1 MCRLWNS
8 LAVGYM
14 ESEKEYKFN
23 ASQLEKDLSSL
34 MDLGITRL
42 IVADEAITSKKESF
56 LRFVCRAQEEA
67 PEIFYKFYLNP
78 SIIDGQVCQ
87 ELSQLYCALQLPL
100 VATDLAEK
108 KAFSR
113 KIDFLNRSGLVFG
126 FDLEFAQE
134 EGDSA
139 RLFRD
144 RLNFAL
150 SLYPNHI
157 DFSCLDQDLPQPTKT
172 FSSKDIGLAADKAY
186 ACGLFYSAG
195 RAVPWFLS
203 VLKPLRITPD
213 SFFADF
219 AEWLQCNNLGRQNS
233 AKAGVKICGD
243 SNHRMNQLSHQ
254 EIEQMQLLF
263 LQLKYQEKGLEYLLP
278 VVQELVRFN
287 GAFGRLVGED
297 QEAELDLA
305 FHPEDLSSPYSQDV
319 QAFAENVCMEQCRVR
334 LCWMQDKEGN
344 NFPHWQF
351 L

>member
-1 MCRLWNS
+1 
-8 LAVGYM
+8 M
-14 ESEKEYKFN
+14 EAEKEYRFN
-23 ASQLEKDLSSL
+23 ASQLEEGLASL
-34 MDLGITRL
+34 VELGITRL
-42 IVADEAITSKKESF
+42 IVAEEAITGSKDSL

-67 PEIFYKFYLNP
+67 PDIFYKFYLN
-78 SIIDGQVCQ
+78 SSVIDGQVCQ
-87 ELSQLYCALQLPL
+87 ELSQLYCSLQLPL
-100 VATDLAEK
+100 TAADVAGK

-126 FDLEFAQE
+126 FDLDFAQE

-150 SLYPNHI
+150 SLYPNHL
-157 DFSCLDQDLPQPTKT
+157 DFSCLEQELPQPTKT

-203 VLKPLRITPD
+203 VLKPLRISPD

-219 AEWLQCNNLGRQNS
+219 AEWLHCNNLGRLS
-233 AKAGVKICGD
+233 GAKTGAKTETGIGD
-243 SNHRMNQLSHQ
+243 AMYQLSHQ

-287 GAFGRLVGED
+287 GAFARLVGED
-297 QEAELDLA
+297 QESELDLA

-344 NFPHWQF
+344 NFPDWQF
-351 L
+351 I

>member
-1 MCRLWNS
+1 
-8 LAVGYM
+8 M

-23 ASQLEKDLSSL
+23 ASQLEKDLFSL

-42 IVADEAITSKKESF
+42 IVADEAITSKKEGF
-56 LRFVCRAQEEA
+56 LRFVGRAQEEA
-67 PEIFYKFYLNP
+67 PDIFYKFYLNP
-78 SIIDGQVCQ
+78 SVIDGQVCQ

-100 VATDLAEK
+100 TATDLAEK
-108 KAFSR
+108 KAFGR

-126 FDLEFAQE
+126 FDLDFAQE

-150 SLYPNHI
+150 SLYPNHL
-157 DFSCLDQDLPQPTKT
+157 DFSCLEQELPQPTKT

-219 AEWLQCNNLGRQNS
+219 AEWLQCNNLGRQTAAKTG
-233 AKAGVKICGD
+233 AKARGG
-243 SNHRMNQLSHQ
+243 SNHTIYQLSHQ

-263 LQLKYQEKGLEYLLP
+263 LQLKYQEKGLDYLFP

-305 FHPEDLSSPYSQDV
+305 FHPEDLSSPYSQDL

>member
-100 VATDLAEK
+100 AAADLAGK

-157 DFSCLDQDLPQPTKT
+157 DFSCLEQELPQPTKT

-233 AKAGVKICGD
+233 AKAGVKISGD

>member
-42 IVADEAITSKKESF
+42 IVAYEAITSKKESF

-100 VATDLAEK
+100 AAADLAEK

-157 DFSCLDQDLPQPTKT
+157 DFSCLEQELPQPTKT

-233 AKAGVKICGD
+233 AKAGVKISGD
-243 SNHRMNQLSHQ
+243 SNHRINQLSHQ

-344 NFPHWQF
+344 NFPDWQF
-351 L
+351 V

>member
-34 MDLGITRL
+34 MALGITRL

-100 VATDLAEK
+100 AATDLAEK

-157 DFSCLDQDLPQPTKT
+157 DFSCLDQELPQPTKT

-233 AKAGVKICGD
+233 AKAGVKISGD
-243 SNHRMNQLSHQ
+243 SNHRINQLSHQ

>member
-150 SLYPNHI
+150 SLYPNHL
-157 DFSCLDQDLPQPTKT
+157 DFSCLEQELPQPTKT

-233 AKAGVKICGD
+233 AKAGVKISGD

>member
-157 DFSCLDQDLPQPTKT
+157 DFSCLEQELPQPTKT

-233 AKAGVKICGD
+233 AKAGVKISGD

>member
-1 MCRLWNS
+1 
-8 LAVGYM
+8 M

-34 MDLGITRL
+34 VGLGITRL
-42 IVADEAITSKKESF
+42 IVADEAITSKKERF
-56 LRFVCRAQEEA
+56 LRFVGRAQEEA
-67 PEIFYKFYLNP
+67 PDIFYKFYLNP
-78 SIIDGQVCQ
+78 SIVDGQVCQ
-87 ELSQLYCALQLPL
+87 ELSQLYCSLQLPL
-100 VATDLAEK
+100 TATDLAEK
-108 KAFSR
+108 KSFGR

-126 FDLEFAQE
+126 FDLDFAQE

-150 SLYPNHI
+150 SLYPNHL
-157 DFSCLDQDLPQPTKT
+157 DFSCLEQDLPQPTKT
-172 FSSKDIGLAADKAY
+172 FSSKDIGLAADRAY

-219 AEWLQCNNLGRQNS
+219 AEWLQCNNLGRQAA
-233 AKAGVKICGD
+233 AKSGVKASGGA
-243 SNHRMNQLSHQ
+243 NHAIYQLSHQ

-263 LQLKYQEKGLEYLLP
+263 LQLKYQEKGLDYLFS

-287 GAFGRLVGED
+287 GAFARLVGED

-305 FHPEDLSSPYSQDV
+305 FHPEDLSSPYSQDL

-344 NFPHWQF
+344 NFPDWQF
-351 L
+351 V

>member
-1 MCRLWNS
+1 
-8 LAVGYM
+8 M

-100 VATDLAEK
+100 AAADLAEK

-157 DFSCLDQDLPQPTKT
+157 DFSCLEQDLPQPTKT

-233 AKAGVKICGD
+233 AKAGVKISGD
-243 SNHRMNQLSHQ
+243 SNHRINQLSHQ

>member
-1 MCRLWNS
+1 
-8 LAVGYM
+8 M

-23 ASQLEKDLSSL
+23 AAQLEKDLSSL
-34 MDLGITRL
+34 MGLGITRL
-42 IVADEAITSKKESF
+42 IVADEAITSDKERF
-56 LRFVCRAQEEA
+56 LRFVGRAQEEA
-67 PEIFYKFYLNP
+67 PDIFYKFYLNP
-78 SIIDGQVCQ
+78 SIIDGQMCQ
-87 ELSQLYCALQLPL
+87 ELSQLYCSLQLPL
-100 VATDLAEK
+100 TVADVAGK
-108 KAFSR
+108 KAFGR

-126 FDLEFAQE
+126 FDLDFAQE

-150 SLYPNHI
+150 SLYPNHL
-157 DFSCLDQDLPQPTKT
+157 DFSCLEQELPPPTKT

-186 ACGLFYSAG
+186 ACSLFYSAG

-203 VLKPLRITPD
+203 VLKPLRISPD

-219 AEWLQCNNLGRQNS
+219 AEWLQCNNLGRKTAAKS
-233 AKAGVKICGD
+233 GAKAGGE
-243 SNHRMNQLSHQ
+243 SNYPIYQLSHQ
-254 EIEQMQLLF
+254 EIERMQLLF
-263 LQLKYQEKGLEYLLP
+263 LQFKYQEKGLDYLFP

-287 GAFGRLVGED
+287 GAFARLVGED
-297 QEAELDLA
+297 QESELDLA
-305 FHPEDLSSPYSQDV
+305 FHPEDLSSPYSQEL

-351 L
+351 I

>member
-34 MDLGITRL
+34 VALGITRL
-42 IVADEAITSKKESF
+42 IVADEAITSKKERF
-56 LRFVCRAQEEA
+56 LRFVGRAQEEA
-67 PEIFYKFYLNP
+67 PDIFYKFYLNP
-78 SIIDGQVCQ
+78 SVIDGQVCQ

-100 VATDLAEK
+100 SAAELAEK
-108 KAFSR
+108 KAFGR

-126 FDLEFAQE
+126 FDLDFAQE

-150 SLYPNHI
+150 SLYPNHL
-157 DFSCLDQDLPQPTKT
+157 DFSCLEQELPQPTKT

-219 AEWLQCNNLGRQNS
+219 AEWLQCNNLGCQTGAKGG
-233 AKAGVKICGD
+233 AKASGESTVY
-243 SNHRMNQLSHQ
+243 QLSHQ

-263 LQLKYQEKGLEYLLP
+263 LQLKYQEKGLDYLFP

-297 QEAELDLA
+297 QESELDLA
-305 FHPEDLSSPYSQDV
+305 FHPEDLSSPYSQDL

>member
-34 MDLGITRL
+34 MALGITRL

-144 RLNFAL
+144 RLNFAF

-233 AKAGVKICGD
+233 AKAGVKISGD
-243 SNHRMNQLSHQ
+243 SNHRINQLSHQ

-287 GAFGRLVGED
+287 GAFARLVGED
-297 QEAELDLA
+297 QESELDLA

-344 NFPHWQF
+344 NFPDWQF
-351 L
+351 I

>member
-100 VATDLAEK
+100 AAADLAEK

-157 DFSCLDQDLPQPTKT
+157 DFSCLEQELPQPTKT

-233 AKAGVKICGD
+233 AKAGVKISGD
-243 SNHRMNQLSHQ
+243 SNHRINQLSHQ

>member
-1 MCRLWNS
+1 
-8 LAVGYM
+8 M

-100 VATDLAEK
+100 AAADLAEK

-157 DFSCLDQDLPQPTKT
+157 DFSCLEQELPQPTKT

-233 AKAGVKICGD
+233 AKAGVKISGD
-243 SNHRMNQLSHQ
+243 SNHRINQLSHQ

-263 LQLKYQEKGLEYLLP
+263 LQLKYQEKGLEYLLS

-297 QEAELDLA
+297 QESELDLA